1 MKKAIE
7 QAEKQEPVLKPCWYE
22 SKEKTMCRKCGQ
34 VHAEAIPPA
43 AQPAPT
49 QEHQINQLEKFK
61 NHVLANANAL
71 GVVLDAPAAPVQEP
85 VAWLSRRYVDNFPS
99 SGYETAQPTDY
110 GAFPVYTTPQPQQ
123 AQKQEPWVWQQSPIK
138 TQWGDDMVV
147 ADLAIDKDHTVSVY
161 CERDQTARVEA
172 MFNRGC

>member
-1 MKKAIE
+1 MDAWVQNRDSNK
-7 QAEKQEPVLKPCWYE
+7 
-22 SKEKTMCRKCGQ
+22 
-34 VHAEAIPPA
+34 
-43 AQPAPT
+43 
-49 QEHQINQLEKFK
+49 
-61 NHVLANANAL
+61 
-71 GVVLDAPAAPVQEP
+71 GV
-85 VAWLSRRYVDNFPS
+85 
-99 SGYETAQPTDY
+99 
-110 GAFPVYTTPQPQQ
+110 AFYTTPQPQQ